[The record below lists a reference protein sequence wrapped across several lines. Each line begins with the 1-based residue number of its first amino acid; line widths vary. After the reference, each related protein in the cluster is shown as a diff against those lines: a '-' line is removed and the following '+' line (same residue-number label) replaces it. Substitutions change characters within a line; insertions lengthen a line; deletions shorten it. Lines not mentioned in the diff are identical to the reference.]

1 MTFNLLVAMKAPRR
15 IFRALWQLIAFWSLV
30 SGGMA
35 AELRG
40 ELQRQFIWRGGEQTQ
55 TAEFAVFRKSFVA
68 PARDNAW
75 LHIFSDARYVLWING
90 RYVERGPG
98 RFDPVAPEFDSI
110 DCASFLKPG
119 SNSIVVLVMSYPPGE
134 RGTNGKMKRHAPGLT
149 AQLEIGGGATLTKV
163 RTDVTWKWRTNLRYQ
178 LPDVRWGFVNDG
190 VDLRRDDGDWTQPD
204 YDDTSWSNA
213 VAISGAG
220 WGLLRPR
227 FLPLLREQEVAV
239 QGPVFPVELRGSNVV
254 YFALPRMVQGFFE
267 VDAES
272 ATGGSLQIKVSERGS
287 LTNIGDTHGSVF
299 KFTMGAGRQKVFT
312 SDTMGFR
319 YLKVSGT
326 GGAVTLRGL
335 RVVDRRYP
343 YEDAGE
349 FVSSDAWLN
358 DLWQRAVHTVR
369 VCSDD
374 GYMDCGLREK
384 AEWMGD
390 AAVVAYPV
398 SRVTLA
404 GPAKPGEALRSDAGL
419 MKSMIRHVAQS
430 GSQYGD
436 GRLKAHVPSDR
447 LDIHAYIEDYSCLWV
462 QTLREVYEHTGDAE
476 LVREVWSALTG
487 QMKWFLDRRSSR
499 GLLVGREF
507 VIFDNPLKY
516 VTCEGATLNA
526 FLYRALL
533 DAAVLGDVIG
543 KTNQATIYR
552 AAAAQLQASFN
563 QHLWDA
569 TRGSYFG
576 GLDTN
581 GNVVTNDDKGRPLK
595 ETVTGHAAMLALDRG
610 IVPPERLESVRKFFL
625 ATYNSAVGMPYTAFW
640 ALEQLYRLDDPA
652 RDAEAL
658 KYIRSKWADVMKR
671 TDTGTLTEAFNG
683 GAACHNFGASCA
695 YFLSGYILGVRLD
708 GPARDGKLLIEPRGS
723 GLASARGKVVTE
735 LGVVP
740 VTWSQ
745 TNGQWQLHCTV
756 PDGAA
761 ATLRLPRP
769 ETGARAL
776 VRLNAAV
783 VPNPLA
789 QGRYFVVTV
798 GPGTHEFT
806 VGSAER
812 QPAK

>member
-1 MTFNLLVAMKAPRR
+1 MNVYLADSRLVQRSVLGLRLFLL
-15 IFRALWQLIAFWSLV
+15 ALCLGAGRTLAADSV
-30 SGGMA
+30 G
-35 AELRG
+35 AEL
-40 ELQRQFIWRGGEQTQ
+40 QQQFIWRGGDAQTKEADF
-55 TAEFAVFRKSFVA
+55 TVFRKNFVA
-68 PARDNAW
+68 PAVTDARFN
-75 LHIFSDARYVLWING
+75 IFADARYVLWING

-98 RFDPVAPEFDSI
+98 RFDPAGPEYDSLDIAP
-110 DCASFLKPG
+110 FLAPG
-119 SNSIVVLVMSYPPGE
+119 SNSVVVLAMSYPPGA
-134 RGTNGKMKRHAPGLT
+134 RGTNGKMKRLAPGLT
-149 AQLEIGGGATLTKV
+149 AQLEIGGGTKRVTV
-163 RTDVTWKWRTNLRYQ
+163 RTDATWKWRTNLRYQ
-178 LPDVRWGFVNDG
+178 PPDVRWGFVNDV
-190 VDLRRDDGDWTQPD
+190 VDTRRDDGDWTQPD
-204 YDDTSWSNA
+204 YDDASWSNA

-220 WGLLRPR
+220 WGLLRAR
-227 FLPLLREQEVAV
+227 FTPLLREQEVPV
-239 QGPVFPVELRGSNVV
+239 QGLAFPVTFNGSNVV
-254 YFALPRMVQGFFE
+254 YFTLPRMAQGYLE

-272 ATGGSLQIKVSERGS
+272 ATAGSSIKIEVSERGS
-287 LTNIGDTHGSVF
+287 LANIGDTHGSVL
-299 KFTMGAGRQKVFT
+299 KFTAQAGRTKCST
-312 SDTMGFR
+312 TDTMGFR

-326 GGAVTLRGL
+326 GGELTLHGL

-404 GPAKPGEALRSDAGL
+404 GPEKPGEALRSDAGL

-476 LVREVWSALTG
+476 LVREVWPALTG

-499 GLLVGREF
+499 GLLLGREF

-533 DAAVLGDVIG
+533 DAAQLGEVIG
-543 KTNQATIYR
+543 ETNQAAGYR
-552 AAAAQLQASFN
+552 ADAAQLQASFN

-569 TRGSYFG
+569 ARGSYFG
-576 GLDTN
+576 GLDKH
-581 GNVVTNDDKGRPLK
+581 GNVVTNDTKGRPLK

-625 ATYNSAVGMPYTAFW
+625 ATYDSAVGMPYTAYW
-640 ALEQLYRLDDPA
+640 ALEQLYRLDEPA
-652 RDAEAL
+652 RDVEAL
-658 KYIRSKWADVMKR
+658 NYIRSKWADVMKR
-671 TDTGTLTEAFNG
+671 TDTGTLTEGFNG

-695 YFLSGYILGVRLD
+695 YFLSSYILGVRLI

-740 VTWSQ
+740 VAWSQ

-769 ETGARAL
+769 ENGARAL

-783 VPNPLA
+783 VPNPLT
-789 QGRYFVVTV
+789 QGRYYVLTVGSGTHEVTV
-798 GPGTHEFT
+798 G
-806 VGSAER
+806 VADW
-812 QPAK
+812 